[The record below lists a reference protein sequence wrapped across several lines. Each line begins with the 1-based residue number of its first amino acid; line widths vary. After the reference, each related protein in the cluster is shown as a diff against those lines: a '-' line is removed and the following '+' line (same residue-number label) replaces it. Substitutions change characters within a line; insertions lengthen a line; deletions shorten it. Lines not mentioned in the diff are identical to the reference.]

1 MEKLLS
7 MLIEVSITM
16 AIVILAMLLLKPLF
30 KKRYGVV
37 VRYFIWMFIM
47 VRLLL
52 PFNISFP
59 KAIQIEVPTY
69 QQAIV
74 LPIQQLSSETKRV
87 TPTSQE
93 NQPKIDS
100 YPTGNNSPVVNNQES
115 SINQSLS
122 SWECL
127 GIIWLIGCVISFL
140 FHSSKYI
147 YYAKKVKKTNT
158 TCKVNTHYLMNEI
171 LTKYQSHA
179 SIQLYENSQLSSPMV
194 MGFLKPIIIITDSS
208 LPDNQQRIILEHEFI
223 HYKRH
228 DLLFKLGLLL
238 AKCIHWFNPLVHIM
252 FKEADKDI
260 EFSCDEIIL
269 KDASP
274 AFRKEY
280 GNTILTIL
288 RSNVVKKPNL
298 LTTSFNGD
306 KKTIKERFSLLTDT
320 SRKAKGVKIIFISLL
335 SIILVASLVSCVKFE
350 KINNVVSVSDKNN
363 QTIYTFFNELQ
374 FSIDKKSG
382 LTLSNVDM
390 DSTLKEENV
399 TFTLSYLNENKKPI
413 DINMIIIKGKND
425 YLQHEKYD
433 WIYFSNSEYKIYYED
448 TQEIALYGFKGKFDF
463 IYKGLEYNEENMNKA
478 INTCIIATVNSES
491 DVELSY
497 LAEYS
502 EMVDELGVGIEI
514 LVDGIAKDIKSFG
527 YKVNDDLLRE
537 CNIKENDYEYIGV
550 YKLNPALIDE
560 LVTRLSTL
568 EFSTYSPIKS
578 AKISVDKVV
587 YNENNKFQLEK
598 TIEVFSDSYS
608 KQLDDQK
615 LEAVIVDG
623 YREYRLENSNNTII
637 RIQDILDEKVCVSYD
652 MNTSKLW
659 IYLSVGNDTTKIPL
673 TVYEF
678 NFNDGGYMM
687 TTSLPLD
694 KHSDYRYKTNNNLV
708 KVESNLTK
716 DEERIFTESFNLLVR
731 QRDMLDVDWEKDSR

>member
-74 LPIQQLSSETKRV
+74 LPIQQLNSETKRV

-100 YPTGNNSPVVNNQES
+100 YPTGNNSPVVNNQET

-127 GIIWLIGCVISFL
+127 GIIWLIGCIISFL

-158 TCKVNTHYLMNEI
+158 TCKENTHYLMNEI

-560 LVTRLSTL
+560 LDTRLSTL

-623 YREYRLENSNNTII
+623 YREYRLENSDNTII

-694 KHSDYRYKTNNNLV
+694 KHSDYPYKTNNNLV

>member
-74 LPIQQLSSETKRV
+74 LPIQQLNSETKRV

-100 YPTGNNSPVVNNQES
+100 YPTENNSPVVNNQES

-158 TCKVNTHYLMNEI
+158 TCKENTHYLMNEI

-194 MGFLKPIIIITDSS
+194 MRFLKPIIIITDSS

-413 DINMIIIKGKND
+413 DIKMIIIKGNSD
-425 YLQHEKYD
+425 YLQNEKYD
-433 WIYFSNSEYKIYYED
+433 RIYFSNSEYKIYYED

-463 IYKGLEYNEENMNKA
+463 IYKGLKYNEENMNKA

-560 LVTRLSTL
+560 LDTRLSTL

-615 LEAVIVDG
+615 LEAD
-623 YREYRLENSNNTII
+623 R
-637 RIQDILDEKVCVSYD
+637 K
-652 MNTSKLW
+652 
-659 IYLSVGNDTTKIPL
+659 SV
-673 TVYEF
+673 V
-678 NFNDGGYMM
+678 
-687 TTSLPLD
+687 
-694 KHSDYRYKTNNNLV
+694 
-708 KVESNLTK
+708 
-716 DEERIFTESFNLLVR
+716 
-731 QRDMLDVDWEKDSR
+731 